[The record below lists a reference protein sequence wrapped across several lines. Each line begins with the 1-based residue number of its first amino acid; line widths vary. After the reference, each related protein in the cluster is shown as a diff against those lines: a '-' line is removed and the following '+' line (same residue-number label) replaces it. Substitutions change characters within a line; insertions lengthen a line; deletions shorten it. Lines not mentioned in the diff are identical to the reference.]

1 VILWSPVVRKGKA
14 MARDQQ
20 SFVEAFAS
28 TKLGRNERLERVAA
42 QVKWYRFEKILH
54 KLVPEAAGRPPFDP
68 LLMFKAL
75 LLQQWYALSDA
86 QLEEALNDRVSF
98 RRFVGLA
105 LDADAPDHTTLCR
118 FRNRLI
124 EAELMERLF
133 AEFDRQIEGRGL
145 VLKQGT
151 MVDATLVESAC
162 RRPPLGADDEAADPD
177 ARFAKKEGKSGS
189 SYGYKA
195 HVGVDQ
201 GTRLIRSAVFTPA
214 NVNETTVADA
224 LIRGDE
230 RAVYG
235 DKAYAKQARRER
247 LKAAGIK
254 DRIMHKSWGG
264 GPPLSYWQQ
273 RRNALIAP
281 IRASVET
288 VFAVLKRRMAY
299 HHVRYIGLPK
309 NAAHFV
315 LLALAY
321 NMRRAAAL
329 PS

>member
-1 VILWSPVVRKGKA
+1 
-14 MARDQQ
+14 MARDQLGLA
-20 SFVEAFAS
+20 EAFAS

-42 QVKWYRFEKILH
+42 EVKWYRFEKLLQ
-54 KLVPEAAGRPPFDP
+54 KLEPEAAGRPPFDP

-86 QLEEALNDRVSF
+86 QLEETLNDRVSF
-98 RRFVGLA
+98 RRFVGLG
-105 LDADAPDHTTLCR
+105 LEADAPDHTTLCR
-118 FRNRLI
+118 FRNRLV
-124 EAELMERLF
+124 EAKLIERLF
-133 AEFDRQIEGRGL
+133 AEFDRQIEGRGF

-151 MVDATLVESAC
+151 MVDATLVEAAC
-162 RRPPLGADDEAADPD
+162 GRPPRGADAEATDPD
-177 ARFAKKEGKSGS
+177 ARFAKKEGRSGS

-201 GTRLIRSAVFTPA
+201 GTRLIRSAVLTPA

-230 RAVYG
+230 RAVYA
-235 DKAYAKQARRER
+235 DKAYAKQARREW

-264 GPPLSYWQQ
+264 GPALTRWQQ
-273 RRNALIAP
+273 RRNTLIAV

-299 HHVRYIGLPK
+299 YRVRYIGLTK
-309 NAAHFV
+309 NAAHLL

-321 NMRRAAAL
+321 NMRRASAL